1 MGKYKVTILLFGV
14 FFALCSML
22 ELQVEAR
29 TSSSLDKEIEA
40 KLKLLNKPAVKSIK
54 SEDGDIIDCVNIY
67 KQPAFDHPVLKNHT
81 IKPIPSFLLD
91 YEPSSVRG
99 TPNASSQVFQLWQ
112 KSGSCPKDTVPIR
125 RIQKK
130 DLLRAYSLER
140 FGRKPPY
147 VHSTTNNT
155 NPNFTNL
162 GVTDDYINLQNRS
175 NAYLSTYGYNFI
187 GASASINIWNP
198 NVEKKGD
205 FTTAQIWLKANNGD
219 NFESV
224 EAGWMVHPELYG
236 DFNSRLFAAWTRD
249 SYHTTGCFD
258 VTCAGFVHVGSSTAL
273 GATVGPYSSQF
284 NQQYEI
290 AIGIYWD
297 EDGNWWLNIK
307 NGTVIGY
314 WPAELLGNL
323 RHSATVVQWGGQV
336 YSDKVKKAP
345 PHTSTQMG
353 SGDSADGRFG
363 FACYMSNVRIK
374 DYSGFHKYPEF
385 VNTNADEPYCYNAI
399 NDVEYGKFP
408 VFYFGGLGRK
418 PPYCP

>member
-1 MGKYKVTILLFGV
+1 
-14 FFALCSML
+14 ML

-29 TSSSLDKEIEA
+29 ALSSLDREIEA

-54 SEDGDIIDCVNIY
+54 SEDGDIIDCVHIY
-67 KQPAFDHPVLKNHT
+67 NQPAFDHPALKNHT
-81 IKPIPSFLLD
+81 IKTIPSFLLD
-91 YEPSSVRG
+91 FEPSSVRG
-99 TPNASSQVFQLWQ
+99 TLNASSEVFQLWQ

-130 DLLRAYSLER
+130 DLLRAYSLEL

-147 VHSTTNNT
+147 GHSTTNNT
-155 NPNFTNL
+155 NPNFVNL
-162 GVTDDYINLQNRS
+162 GVTDDYINLPNRS
-175 NAYLSTYGYNFI
+175 ESHLTAYGFRFI
-187 GASASINIWNP
+187 GASANINIWNP

-205 FTTAQIWLKANNGD
+205 FTTAQIWLKADNGD

-236 DFNSRLFAAWTRD
+236 DFNSRLFAAWTAN
-249 SYHTTGCFD
+249 SYYTTGCFD

-290 AIGIYWD
+290 NIGIFWD

-323 RHSATVVQWGGQV
+323 RHTASLVQWGGQV
-336 YSDKVKKAP
+336 YSDKVKKDP

-353 SGDSADGRFG
+353 SGAAADRRFG
-363 FACYMSNVRIK
+363 FACYMSNIRIK
-374 DYSGFHKYPEF
+374 DNSKSLKYPQF
-385 VNTNADEPYCYNAI
+385 VSTYADEPYCYNTL
-399 NDVEYGKFP
+399 NDVEYGKDP
-408 VFYFGGLGRK
+408 VFYFGGVGQSS
-418 PPYCP
+418 PYCP